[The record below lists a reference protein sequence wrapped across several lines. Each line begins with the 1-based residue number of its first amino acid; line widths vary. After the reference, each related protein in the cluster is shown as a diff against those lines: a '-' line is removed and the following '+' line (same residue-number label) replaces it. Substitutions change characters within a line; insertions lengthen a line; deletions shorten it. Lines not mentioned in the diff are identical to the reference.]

1 MKSNLALLFWELAE
15 EEKMQKNFA
24 FFPRPGRQYRK

>member
-15 EEKMQKNFA
+15 EEEMYKNFA
-24 FFPRPGRQYRK
+24 FFPRPGREN